1 MTPEELTGNA
11 PPFLSGVDAVRAM
24 DDLRMKEI
32 GELRDLLRRHHRYIA
47 GLTGDSNCRICGDDL

>member
-11 PPFLSGVDAVRAM
+11 PPPLSGIDAVRAM

-32 GELRDLLRRHHRYIA
+32 RELRDELRRHHRYIA